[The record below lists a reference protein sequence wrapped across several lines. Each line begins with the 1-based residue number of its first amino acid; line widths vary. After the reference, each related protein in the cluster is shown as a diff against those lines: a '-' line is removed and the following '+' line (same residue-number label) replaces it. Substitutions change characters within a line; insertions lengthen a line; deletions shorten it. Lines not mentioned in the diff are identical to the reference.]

1 MSDAVEVSFNVS
13 SEEHSGRQ
21 ILEHVR
27 LAEQAGFRRVWL
39 SDHYHPWVDR
49 QGNSPFVW
57 AVIGGIAG
65 ATTAMTV
72 GTAVTCPT
80 MRIHPAVVAQ
90 AAATAAEMLD
100 GRFVLGVGTGENLNE
115 HIVGDRWPP
124 TDVRLA
130 MLEEAV
136 TVMRQ
141 LWTGEEITHR
151 GEHYTVEDA
160 RIYTRPS
167 SPPAVWVSAFGPKAA
182 DVAARIGDGLVVT
195 SPDADTIHRF
205 DDRSAGGR
213 PKLGLLKVCWGRD
226 AAACRQLA
234 YEIWPTSGVPGEL
247 SQELRTPAL
256 FEQAASTVTLA
267 QATEAMPAG
276 PDVEPYLD
284 AVRQYA
290 KAGITEVTIHQVGD
304 DQAGF
309 LEFWVHEL
317 APVLRDHGL
326 LRTEPR
332 PRGAD
337 VADRPSIK
345 NDQQYEALRDKG
357 MSKSRAARIANSP
370 DASSHGGKKSGSGG
384 DSRQGGTTAQK
395 KAAGRKGGKATA
407 AKHS

>member
-1 MSDAVEVSFNVS
+1 VSGSVEVSFNVS
-13 SEEHSGRQ
+13 SEEHTGRQ

-27 LAEQAGFRRVWL
+27 LAEQAGFRRTWI

-65 ATTAMTV
+65 VTNAMTV

-80 MRIHPAVVAQ
+80 MRIHPAVIAQ

-100 GRFVLGVGTGENLNE
+100 GRFILGVGTGENLNE
-115 HIVGDRWPP
+115 HVLGDRWPP
-124 TDVRLA
+124 SDVRLA

-136 TVMRQ
+136 AVMRQ
-141 LWTGEEITHR
+141 LWTGEPITHR

-160 RIYTRPS
+160 RIYTLPP
-167 SPPAVWVSAFGPKAA
+167 SPPEVWISAFGPNST
-182 DVAARIGDGLVVT
+182 DLAARIGDGLVTT
-195 SPDADTIHRF
+195 SPDADTVQRF
-205 DDRSAGGR
+205 DERAGSGR

-226 AAACRQLA
+226 AAACRKLA

-256 FEQAASTVTLA
+256 FAQACGTVTEEQATDG
-267 QATEAMPAG
+267 MPAG

-317 APVLRDHGL
+317 AP
-326 LRTEPR
+326 
-332 PRGAD
+332 
-337 VADRPSIK
+337 
-345 NDQQYEALRDKG
+345 ALR
-357 MSKSRAARIANSP
+357 
-370 DASSHGGKKSGSGG
+370 
-384 DSRQGGTTAQK
+384 
-395 KAAGRKGGKATA
+395 AAGLVDR
-407 AKHS
+407 

>member
-1 MSDAVEVSFNVS
+1 MTGAVEISFNVS

-115 HIVGDRWPP
+115 HVLGDRWPP

-136 TVMRQ
+136 AVMRR
-141 LWTGEEITHR
+141 LWTGEEVTHR

-160 RIYTRPS
+160 RIYTRPA

-182 DVAARIGDGLVVT
+182 DVASRIGDGLVVT
-195 SPDADTIHRF
+195 SPDADTVRRF
-205 DDRSAGGR
+205 DGRADGRARRDR

-256 FEQAASTVTLA
+256 FEQAVGPVTLE
-267 QATEAMPAG
+267 QATAGMPAG
-276 PDVEPYLD
+276 PDVEAFVD

-290 KAGITEVTIHQVGD
+290 DAGVTEITIHQVGD

-309 LEFWVHEL
+309 LEFWVNEL
-317 APVLRDHGL
+317 APALTSDGL
-326 LRTEPR
+326 LRTEPP
-332 PRGAD
+332 PRGASM
-337 VADRPSIK
+337 ADRP
-345 NDQQYEALRDKG
+345 
-357 MSKSRAARIANSP
+357 
-370 DASSHGGKKSGSGG
+370 
-384 DSRQGGTTAQK
+384 
-395 KAAGRKGGKATA
+395 AGRKGGTA
-407 AKHS
+407 NAAMRS